1 MPGQVSRNTGAQ
13 SETLRYQQTFTIR
26 YPLRNAKCDIADQTK
41 SQQRAKIN
49 GEGSTW
55 SIWIEPSTPRTDCPA
70 AGSAIQ
76 KWGSS
81 EKSNSVDACLGSKA
95 KITLRTGQI
104 VPIEAYFRA
113 AQAYML
119 ISMPTDT
126 STIFGVFQ
134 VIPTSTDLVAR
145 LRDTKL
151 GPARA

>member
-81 EKSNSVDACLGSKA
+81 GKKQFSRRLPRLEGEDYLAN
-95 KITLRTGQI
+95 
-104 VPIEAYFRA
+104 RA
-113 AQAYML
+113 DR
-119 ISMPTDT
+119 PH
-126 STIFGVFQ
+126 
-134 VIPTSTDLVAR
+134 
-145 LRDTKL
+145 
-151 GPARA
+151 